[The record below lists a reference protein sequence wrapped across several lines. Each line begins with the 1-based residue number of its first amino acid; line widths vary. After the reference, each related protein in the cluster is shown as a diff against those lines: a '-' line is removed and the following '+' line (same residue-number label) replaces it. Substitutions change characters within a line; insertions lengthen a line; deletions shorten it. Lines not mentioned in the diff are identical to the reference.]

1 MEFSIGEMSKLHNIS
16 IQTLRYYDK
25 IGLLKPAYI
34 NEKNN
39 YRYYTIDQFIV
50 VDMIKHCKLMGLSL
64 DEIKDLIGTDITPES
79 IYKILEKQEE
89 SIERK
94 IRELKSTRDYVKF
107 LKNRVGVTL
116 EKNLGE
122 VSIEEYEDRKV
133 IEYDY
138 RAETIEELEINL
150 RKTLVDVEKNHG
162 ILNSEIIFSTS
173 YEDILEGKIIY
184 TNIMIYNKYAD
195 NLKRNVIPKGR
206 YLSLY
211 YDDNYKDNLKYYE
224 KILSYAKENNIELE
238 GSFYEFSIMPKI
250 DIEGREKSLVQL
262 MIRIKE

>member
-94 IRELKSTRDYVKF
+94 IRELK
-107 LKNRVGVTL
+107 
-116 EKNLGE
+116 
-122 VSIEEYEDRKV
+122 
-133 IEYDY
+133 
-138 RAETIEELEINL
+138 
-150 RKTLVDVEKNHG
+150 
-162 ILNSEIIFSTS
+162 
-173 YEDILEGKIIY
+173 
-184 TNIMIYNKYAD
+184 
-195 NLKRNVIPKGR
+195 
-206 YLSLY
+206 LS
-211 YDDNYKDNLKYYE
+211 
-224 KILSYAKENNIELE
+224 
-238 GSFYEFSIMPKI
+238 F
-250 DIEGREKSLVQL
+250 
-262 MIRIKE
+262 